1 MERFS
6 RIESIGNIRLMQD
19 IRPKQ
24 EKRDCRFA
32 EILNKENKA
41 YERNMAD
48 IKDSPVRVIH

>member
-32 EILNKENKA
+32 EILGRENKRVE
-41 YERNMAD
+41 ERMGCRKRNAN
-48 IKDSPVRVIH
+48 